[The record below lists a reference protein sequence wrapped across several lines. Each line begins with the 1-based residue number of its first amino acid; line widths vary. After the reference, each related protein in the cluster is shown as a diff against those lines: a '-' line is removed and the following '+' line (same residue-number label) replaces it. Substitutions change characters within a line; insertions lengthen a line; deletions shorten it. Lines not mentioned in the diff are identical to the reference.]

1 MTNLAPEA
9 EIDKENVRSVQHP
22 NNTANNNKTA
32 QTMNVEADYI
42 KRSNERIS
50 ALQQDVAERERATQN
65 KAKELLAREQQ
76 LAEQQLLLEKREQ
89 IFETQRHRQRLA
101 KRNKASLIAPLLLI
115 TCVAAGYFAY
125 EQIDQQR
132 QYFQQVKVAEA
143 HVDKLSRVL
152 NITQER
158 MVSNTST
165 IEERNAQ
172 LAQTQS
178 KLESLEAEF
187 SRLQNEARATNVT
200 TSTHTR
206 AKLLEL
212 LLFTPTAETQ
222 GANLEILQPP
232 SSDLR

>member
-1 MTNLAPEA
+1 VTNLAPEA
-9 EIDKENVRSVQHP
+9 EIDRERVRSVQSP
-22 NNTANNNKTA
+22 NNTANNNKVA
-32 QTMNVEADYI
+32 QTMNAEADNM
-42 KRSNERIS
+42 KRSNERIT
-50 ALQQDVAERERATQN
+50 ALQQHVAERERATQN

-89 IFETQRHRQRLA
+89 VFEAQRHRQRMA
-101 KRNKASLIAPLLLI
+101 KRNRASLIAPLLLI

-132 QYFQQVKVAEA
+132 QYFQQIKAAEA
-143 HVDKLSRVL
+143 HVDKLARVL
-152 NITQER
+152 SITQER

-172 LAQTQS
+172 LAATQS

-187 SRLQNEARATNVT
+187 TRLQNTAAEQSEA
-200 TSTHTR
+200 STIEPKPR
-206 AKLLEL
+206 LLEL
-212 LLFTPTAETQ
+212 LLEEPVETQ
-222 GANLEILQPP
+222 GASLEILQPP

>member
-9 EIDKENVRSVQHP
+9 EIEIERVRSVQSP
-22 NNTANNNKTA
+22 NNTANNNKA
-32 QTMNVEADYI
+32 AETMNAEADYI
-42 KRSNERIS
+42 KRSNERIT
-50 ALQQDVAERERATQN
+50 ALQQHVAERERATQN

-89 IFETQRHRQRLA
+89 IFEAQRHRQRMA
-101 KRNKASLIAPLLLI
+101 KRNRASLIAPLLLI

-132 QYFQQVKVAEA
+132 QYFQQVKAAEA

-152 NITQER
+152 SITQER

-172 LAQTQS
+172 LAETQS
-178 KLESLEAEF
+178 KLESLEAELT
-187 SRLQNEARATNVT
+187 RLQNPANEQSEITAAESKPR
-200 TSTHTR
+200 
-206 AKLLEL
+206 LLEL
-212 LLFTPTAETQ
+212 LLDNPAAETQ
-222 GANLEILQPP
+222 GANLEIVQP
-232 SSDLR
+232 SSADLR